1 MPRFNMKDEIVLYRP
16 DELAEHIE
24 VRMGEETV
32 WLSQDQMVRLFERDQ
47 SVISRHIRTVFNEE
61 ELDEKSNMQKMHIAY
76 CNQQGI
82 IVSSKRR
89 KQNG

>member
-1 MPRFNMKDEIVLYRP
+1 MPRFKMKDEIVLYRP

>member
-1 MPRFNMKDEIVLYRP
+1 MKDEIVLYRP
-16 DELAEHIE
+16 DELAEHIG
-24 VRMGEETV
+24 VRMVEETV

-47 SVISRHIRTVFNEE
+47 SVISRHIRTIFNEE
-61 ELDEKSNMQKMHIAY
+61 ELDEKSKMQKMHIAY

-82 IVSSKRR
+82 LDSSKRR